1 MQIYQIL
8 LAGLFLVV
16 IFNFIFQ
23 QHEPVYGNL
32 IELGRNYYEK
42 KDISAPKS
50 NSIVLKLIS
59 EFLQTRYAPY
69 VVRLLI
75 NDNGVVN
82 LRELS
87 TQIGVPPLDYPIRR
101 LESDEKKSYERE
113 IDMMEN
119 SQILDPQ
126 WMVGGLRTADS
137 LPTVRDYINAY
148 KSGILPSTVMR
159 QTLQQLRE
167 WENQGFRIFTEV
179 IEEDVLR
186 QAFESD
192 KRYQNGS
199 PLSIL
204 DGIPIAVKDT
214 LAVKRHHVYN
224 GLNPH
229 EDYSSFWTFSSDDDI
244 LVKRFREAGAIIL
257 GLTIMTEG
265 GGKLMSLL
273 GLYILAISHFSFF

>member
-1 MQIYQIL
+1 
-8 LAGLFLVV
+8 
-16 IFNFIFQ
+16 
-23 QHEPVYGNL
+23 
-32 IELGRNYYEK
+32 
-42 KDISAPKS
+42 
-50 NSIVLKLIS
+50 
-59 EFLQTRYAPY
+59 
-69 VVRLLI
+69 
-75 NDNGVVN
+75 
-82 LRELS
+82 
-87 TQIGVPPLDYPIRR
+87 
-101 LESDEKKSYERE
+101 
-113 IDMMEN
+113 
-119 SQILDPQ
+119 
-126 WMVGGLRTADS
+126 
-137 LPTVRDYINAY
+137 
-148 KSGILPSTVMR
+148 MR

-273 GLYILAISHFSFF
+273 GLYILAISHFSFFKICISDPIGLQYAF